1 MDTNKHTQLIAR
13 LKRQPRHGAGLGP
26 LSSAIDAGIGAVT
39 ITQTLIPAL
48 EQLDNASSNA
58 VRGLDSFVGM
68 QEFLNTKLI
77 EGTKATLYLEGR
89 NKELNKSFGI
99 NSITAGKF
107 ANSLQS
113 VAKTLGIN
121 GKQAQQY
128 AISLKKILP
137 VIDQLAATD
146 NTQYKGLMRIQQ
158 VMTTNLG
165 LTEEQAAAYTGFATQ
180 RGKDAQESLVVQY
193 NLSKEID
200 SQTGMLGSFKLISEG
215 IAETAEDVQLQY
227 GKMPGNLELAIVK
240 ASKLGFKMSDLKKTA
255 DNLLNIESSIGQEL
269 EYQLLSG
276 RRLVGS
282 EKGREDLR
290 GKSLTNAYREA
301 SLQGNGVKQANVL
314 NAILEQEGK
323 TLSNNLFA
331 RKQMSDLLG
340 MDEASLARALQKKSI
355 LESLPGG
362 DSLFDKTGE
371 ELLSAAKSM
380 GATEDQMTDLIDNQD
395 TRTYDQKMVQELEIL
410 NDVLIKKF
418 APEQAAKVAETR
430 AAAGKA
436 MTKIAISPD
445 AITDALEAVG
455 FAGGLGSAKQAQL
468 VVDETFDLS
477 ATGGSMKVAR
487 ASDTEALNVDTT
499 TAKDMLSPPSGYGTR
514 TLMGPEGAI
523 QLNNRDTVI
532 AGTNLFDKS
541 SIDNASLENTMM
553 QVGLMI
559 VAAIKSGGTIG
570 PNLEYR
576 YSK

>member
-1 MDTNKHTQLIAR
+1 MDTTNHTQLISR
-13 LKRQPRHGAGLGP
+13 LKRQPRHGA
-26 LSSAIDAGIGAVT
+26 SAAGDAIGALAV
-39 ITQTLIPAL
+39 TQTLIPAIK
-48 EQLDNASSNA
+48 ELDTETSKA
-58 VRGLDSFVGM
+58 VRGLEGYVAI
-68 QEFLNTKLI
+68 QELLNGKLI
-77 EGTKATLYLEGR
+77 EAAEDTLYLERR

-99 NSITAGKF
+99 NSLAAGRF
-107 ANSLQS
+107 SNSLQS
-113 VAKTLGIN
+113 VAKTLGFTGI
-121 GKQAQQY
+121 QAQQY
-128 AISLKKILP
+128 AINIKKILP

-165 LTEEQAAAYTGFATQ
+165 LTADQAEKYTGFATQ
-180 RGKDAQESLVVQY
+180 RGKDASESLMAQY

-200 SQTGMLGSFKLISEG
+200 DQTGMLGSFKLISEG

-240 ASKLGFKMSDLKKTA
+240 ASKLGFKMGDLKKTA

-282 EKGREDLR
+282 DKAQADLR

-314 NAILEQEGK
+314 NTILEQEGK

-355 LESLPGG
+355 LEKLPGG
-362 DSLFDKTGE
+362 DALFDKTGD
-371 ELLSAAKSM
+371 ELMSAAKAM
-380 GATEDQMTDLIDNQD
+380 GATPDDMAELIENQD
-395 TRTYDQKMVQELEIL
+395 TRTYDQKMLQEMELL
-410 NDVLIKKF
+410 TDVLIKKF
-418 APEQAAKVAETR
+418 APEQEEKIRGSREAAK
-430 AAAGKA
+430 AAVS
-436 MTKIAISPD
+436 KIPINPD
-445 AITDALEAVG
+445 KIEDALDLLG
-455 FAGGLGSAKQAQL
+455 FTLGELKLDKEVIDAGLEIGDTGDAAIQSKAK
-468 VVDETFDLS
+468 VMTV
-477 ATGGSMKVAR
+477 
-487 ASDTEALNVDTT
+487 DTETGNDV
-499 TAKDMLSPPSGYGTR
+499 LSPPSGYGTR

-523 QLNNRDTVI
+523 QLNNKDTVI

>member
-1 MDTNKHTQLIAR
+1 MDTTNHTQLISR
-13 LKRQPRHGAGLGP
+13 LKRQPRHGA
-26 LSSAIDAGIGAVT
+26 SAAGDAIGALAV
-39 ITQTLIPAL
+39 TQTLIPAIK
-48 EQLDNASSNA
+48 ELDTETSKA
-58 VRGLDSFVGM
+58 VRGLEGYVAI
-68 QEFLNTKLI
+68 QELLNGKLI
-77 EGTKATLYLEGR
+77 EAAEDTLYLERR

-99 NSITAGKF
+99 NSLAAGRF
-107 ANSLQS
+107 SNSLQS
-113 VAKTLGIN
+113 VAKTLGFTGI
-121 GKQAQQY
+121 QAQQY
-128 AISLKKILP
+128 AINIKKILP

-165 LTEEQAAAYTGFATQ
+165 LTADQAEKYTGFATQ
-180 RGKDAQESLVVQY
+180 RGKDASESLMAQY

-200 SQTGMLGSFKLISEG
+200 DQTGMLGSFKLISEG

-240 ASKLGFKMSDLKKTA
+240 ASKLGFKMGDLKKTA

-282 EKGREDLR
+282 DKAQADLR

-314 NAILEQEGK
+314 NTILEQEGK

-355 LESLPGG
+355 LEKLPGG
-362 DSLFDKTGE
+362 DALFDKTGD
-371 ELLSAAKSM
+371 ELMSAAKAM
-380 GATEDQMTDLIDNQD
+380 GATPDDMAELIENQD
-395 TRTYDQKMVQELEIL
+395 TRTYDQKMLQEMELL
-410 NDVLIKKF
+410 TDVLIKKF
-418 APEQAAKVAETR
+418 APEQEEKIRGSREAAK
-430 AAAGKA
+430 AAVS
-436 MTKIAISPD
+436 KIPINPD
-445 AITDALEAVG
+445 KIEDALDLIG
-455 FAGGLGSAKQAQL
+455 FTLGELKLGKEVIDAGLEIGDTGDAMIAAKA
-468 VVDETFDLS
+468 
-477 ATGGSMKVAR
+477 KVYT
-487 ASDTEALNVDTT
+487 TED
-499 TAKDMLSPPSGYGTR
+499 DMVSPPSGYGTR
-514 TLMGPEGAI
+514 TLSGPEGAI
-523 QLNNRDTVI
+523 QLNNKDTVI